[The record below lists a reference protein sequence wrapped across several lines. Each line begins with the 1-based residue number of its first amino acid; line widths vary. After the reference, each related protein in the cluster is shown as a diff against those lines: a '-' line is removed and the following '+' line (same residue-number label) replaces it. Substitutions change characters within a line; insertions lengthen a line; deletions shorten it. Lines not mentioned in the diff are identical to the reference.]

1 MSVVCITPRRPVAR
15 VATGALA
22 AGLLAAAVAVVVA
35 TDAGWP
41 WVAATVMAPDVALLI
56 GVGRGLAPG
65 QLHPRAVP
73 LYNALHH
80 PAGPLALMA
89 LCAAGGLGAGPFAV
103 ALAWAFHIAMDRA
116 AGYGLRTRDGHQ
128 AR

>member
-1 MSVVCITPRRPVAR
+1 MSVVCIAPRRPVAR
-15 VATGALA
+15 VAFAALA
-22 AGLLAAAVAVVVA
+22 AGLLAASIAVVVA

-41 WVAATVMAPDVALLI
+41 WVAATVMAPDVALLL
-56 GVGRGLAPG
+56 GAGRGLAPG

-80 PAGPLALMA
+80 PAGPIVLAA
-89 LCAAGGLGAGPFAV
+89 LCVGGVLGPGPLAA
-103 ALAWAFHIAMDRA
+103 ALAWGFHIAMDRA

-128 AR
+128 AA